1 MPFVIEKKRK
11 ADSLSRV
18 AAAIVASSGANNAVE
33 TNGVSS
39 GGTNANCSGR
49 GRLSG
54 WTTCPLCAG
63 FSTKRYALGRGIA
76 SHLHAVHTPWNPGKI
91 EKKKRR
97 RLTEQRQPNIHQD
110 SDRQRGTAGAEI
122 LLESTPPNQEA
133 IDEWDTKVLKLVAEL
148 EEKARQSAIARSD
161 FTALHAPFI
170 QPGLDRNGQDTQDYR
185 ESLPP
190 FLQAAANGD
199 LTELRAMVRQRI
211 ERVTEDNTSNLALSA
226 SSDESVT
233 FATSGCI
240 LELLDTRDRHL
251 SCAEHWAAGG
261 GHIECLQYLLK
272 LRCDCRLALKEDV
285 LLENGSKR
293 SKRRRDGKTCLHYA
307 ARNGH
312 LNCVKFLI
320 EQLHHAVDDASGDGT
335 TPFHMACFGGHF
347 ETAKCLI
354 ENGAN
359 ALATNDWGCGAAHWI
374 GMTRSKSESDVRLLC
389 RLLQSHGVCFTTPQ
403 KQGHT
408 PLHKAAQKLNDH
420 VIEFMALPVAEGGAG
435 LSDEQKRLAGLPDQ
449 GGHTAS
455 EIWVSMGGDD
465 KFGQRMKEEWGW

>member
-1 MPFVIEKKRK
+1 MPIVFEKKRK

-18 AAAIVASSGANNAVE
+18 AAATVASTGANNAVE
-33 TNGVSS
+33 TNSASADGI
-39 GGTNANCSGR
+39 NASCSGR

-63 FSTKRYALGRGIA
+63 LSTKRYALGRGIA

-97 RLTEQRQPNIHQD
+97 RLTEQRRPNFQHD
-110 SDRQRGTAGAEI
+110 GDETTGAEI
-122 LLESTPPNQEA
+122 ILESTQPNQEA
-133 IDEWDTKVLKLVAEL
+133 IDEWDENVLRIVAEL
-148 EEKARQSAIARSD
+148 EKQARQSTIARSD
-161 FTALHAPFI
+161 SAAPQAPFMP
-170 QPGLDRNGQDTQDYR
+170 PGLDRNGQDTQSYR

-199 LTELRAMVRQRI
+199 LNELRAMVRQRI
-211 ERVTEDNTSNLALSA
+211 DRVNDDNTLNVPFSA
-226 SSDESVT
+226 SGDESVT
-233 FATSGCI
+233 LETSSCI

-261 GHIECLQYLLK
+261 GHLECLQYLLK
-272 LRCDCRLALKEDV
+272 LRYDCRLAHKKV
-285 LLENGSKR
+285 MLLENGSKR
-293 SKRRRDGKTCLHYA
+293 SKRKRDGKTCLHYA

-312 LNCVKFLI
+312 LHCVKFLI
-320 EQLHHAVDDASGDGT
+320 EQLHHSVDDLSGDGT

-347 ETAKCLI
+347 EMAKCLV
-354 ENGAN
+354 ELGAN

-374 GMTRSKSESDVRLLC
+374 GMTRSKSECDVRLLC
-389 RLLQSHGVCFTTPQ
+389 RLLQAHGVCFTTPQ

-408 PLHKAAQKLNDH
+408 PLHKAAQKLNHH
-420 VIEFMALPVAEGGAG
+420 VIEFMALSVAEGGAG

-455 EIWVSMGGDD
+455 EIWLSMGGDD
-465 KFGQRMKEEWGW
+465 RFGQRMKEEWGW

>member
-1 MPFVIEKKRK
+1 MPFVIAKKRK

-18 AAAIVASSGANNAVE
+18 AAATVASSGANAVE
-33 TNGVSS
+33 TNGVCSAD
-39 GGTNANCSGR
+39 GTNASCSGR

-63 FSTKRYALGRGIA
+63 LSTKRYALGRGIA

-97 RLTEQRQPNIHQD
+97 RLTEQRRPNFQPDGDQ
-110 SDRQRGTAGAEI
+110 QRETTGAEI
-122 LLESTPPNQEA
+122 VLESTQPNQEV
-133 IDEWDTKVLKLVAEL
+133 IDEWDAKVLKIVAEL
-148 EEKARQSAIARSD
+148 EDKARQSTFAGSVA
-161 FTALHAPFI
+161 APQAPFI
-170 QPGLDRNGQDTQDYR
+170 QPGLDRNGQDTQNYR

-199 LTELRAMVRQRI
+199 LNELRAMVRQRI
-211 ERVTEDNTSNLALSA
+211 GRVTEDMFFVSG
-226 SSDESVT
+226 DESVT
-233 FATSGCI
+233 FETSSCI
-240 LELLDTRDRHL
+240 WELLDTRDRHL

-261 GHIECLQYLLK
+261 GHLECLRYLLK
-272 LRCDCRLALKEDV
+272 LRHDCRLSHQEDIP
-285 LLENGSKR
+285 LENGSKR

-312 LNCVKFLI
+312 LNCVTFLI
-320 EQLHHAVDDASGDGT
+320 EQLHHSVDDRSGDGT

-374 GMTRSKSESDVRLLC
+374 GMTRSKSECDVRLLC
-389 RLLQSHGVCFTTPQ
+389 RLLQAHGVCFTTPQ

-408 PLHKAAQKLNDH
+408 PLHKAAQKLNHH
-420 VIEFMALPVAEGGAG
+420 VIEFMALSVAEGGAG
-435 LSDEQKRLAGLPDQ
+435 LTDEQKRLAGLPDQ
-449 GGHTAS
+449 GGHIAS
-455 EIWVSMGGDD
+455 EIWLSMGGDD